1 MNYKFLLIPVFS
13 LIMAVSCKD
22 ANKEVIEPTV
32 PAETKTTIEY
42 NENRL
47 DTVSKQT
54 DENDI
59 FRGGGTDPFWSVQF
73 SKGKIHFKAPG
84 ASLKSFVAP
93 IPEPEISGNSK
104 KYIAQ
109 SHRVLMEVLITEEE
123 CIDTKSSKK
132 SSHKVK
138 VSIKPK
144 SETDFNIFEGCGS

>member
-1 MNYKFLLIPVFS
+1 MNYKFILIPVFS

-22 ANKEVIEPTV
+22 TKKEITEPTV
-32 PAETKTTIEY
+32 PAETKATIEY

-54 DENDI
+54 EDGDT
-59 FRGGGTDPFWSVQF
+59 FRGGGTDPFWSVQL

-123 CIDTKSSKK
+123 CIDAVNSKK

-144 SETDFNIFEGCGS
+144 SEKDFNVFEGCGS